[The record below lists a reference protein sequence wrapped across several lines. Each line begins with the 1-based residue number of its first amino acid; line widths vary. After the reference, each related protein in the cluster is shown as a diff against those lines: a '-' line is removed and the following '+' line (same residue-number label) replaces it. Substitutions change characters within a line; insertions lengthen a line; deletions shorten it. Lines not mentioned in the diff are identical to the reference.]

1 MAYPSQDRNQAFG
14 DGHQMS
20 SGDVQQAS
28 QAAYVSGMNIS
39 GSHASGPSTV
49 QRGSG
54 HFQANGVNQ
63 PIVRSGIGSS
73 VKDADRMTYGGGSTP
88 TSNGMSTSTYA
99 AKRPLLNTSLGI

>member
-1 MAYPSQDRNQAFG
+1 MSYPSQNRYQAFG
-14 DGHQMS
+14 EGHQM
-20 SGDVQQAS
+20 G
-28 QAAYVSGMNIS
+28 
-39 GSHASGPSTV
+39 GPTTV
-49 QRGSG
+49 QHGNAQ
-54 HFQANGVNQ
+54 FQANGVNQ